1 MAEPHLTSPGADAEF
16 FLRELS
22 EGYRV
27 VGHPAPTAAAP
38 ALSSIA
44 DASNSSRVGTR
55 SLAEDGSPSNGET
68 RSAGAD
74 AAGSCAPSCRA
85 GSPLSPPNGKAAPY
99 KKGRI
104 RKLPRVRKAL
114 PFGTLVIS
122 GGTTGMSGT
131 LHRVED
137 CLVLEGDVQ
146 LHVRLPS

>member
-1 MAEPHLTSPGADAEF
+1 MAELHSMAPGADAE

-27 VGHPAPTAAAP
+27 VGLPAPTAAAP

-85 GSPLSPPNGKAAPY
+85 RGAAA
-99 KKGRI
+99 KSART
-104 RKLPRVRKAL
+104 RR
-114 PFGTLVIS
+114 
-122 GGTTGMSGT
+122 
-131 LHRVED
+131 
-137 CLVLEGDVQ
+137 Q
-146 LHVRLPS
+146 LFHG